1 MRIATLGILGLAFP
15 LVIFSIHLPH
25 VLAAA
30 HPGSLAVAGATS
42 SPAPAHAAYE
52 PVTQAGHCSAEAVIQ
67 RLTALV
73 LAALLLVAPVVS
85 WGIGVP
91 RQVGWMAS
99 VIPRPP
105 PLRRHA
111 LLCVYLN

>member
-1 MRIATLGILGLAFP
+1 MRVATLGILGLVFP

-25 VLAAA
+25 VLGAA
-30 HPGSLAVAGATS
+30 HSVSPDMSPTS

-52 PVTQAGHCSAEAVIQ
+52 PVTHAGHCSAEAVIQ
-67 RLTALV
+67 RLTAL
-73 LAALLLVAPVVS
+73 LLVAFMLVALVVR
-85 WGIGVP
+85 WGFGLP
-91 RQVGWMAS
+91 PQLGW
-99 VIPRPP
+99 VERVVPRPP